1 MAAPKNPLRS
11 IFSSPKGV
19 TWLLTGDSITHGAVY
34 TFGWRS
40 YPEHFMERLRWELRR
55 MADTVVNTG
64 TSGDTT
70 DGLLRDLKGRV
81 LRFRPDVTS
90 IMMGMNDCVAGRA
103 GIEAF
108 RRNLLNLADASENN
122 SSLLLLHTPNP
133 IRPGA
138 DIERTHLPHY
148 ADIIRE
154 VAARRKLMLVD
165 HYDHWI
171 TQNRKHPGAFR
182 RWLDSDGI
190 HPSAQGQLQLAR
202 LFFVRLGIF
211 DPASPTCK
219 LCITDP
225 ATRGVH
231 PRKRLLKTANFRGS
245 SPR

>member
-138 DIERTHLPHY
+138 DIERTHLP
-148 ADIIRE
+148 
-154 VAARRKLMLVD
+154 
-165 HYDHWI
+165 I
-171 TQNRKHPGAFR
+171 TRTLSA
-182 RWLDSDGI
+182 RWLPGENSCWWTTTTIGSLKI
-190 HPSAQGQLQLAR
+190 GNTGRVPSLAGFRWHPSQRSGATSTCQA
-202 LFFVRLGIF
+202 LFR
-211 DPASPTCK
+211 
-219 LCITDP
+219 
-225 ATRGVH
+225 
-231 PRKRLLKTANFRGS
+231 
-245 SPR
+245 